1 MPIIPALNLK
11 KFYFIKDSCH
21 VLLLIEGVKL
31 GVILLLRVEL
41 ELELEFQRVPLE
53 PKGKPKAHVILGG
66 QAISSEG

>member
-41 ELELEFQRVPLE
+41 ELEFQRVPLE